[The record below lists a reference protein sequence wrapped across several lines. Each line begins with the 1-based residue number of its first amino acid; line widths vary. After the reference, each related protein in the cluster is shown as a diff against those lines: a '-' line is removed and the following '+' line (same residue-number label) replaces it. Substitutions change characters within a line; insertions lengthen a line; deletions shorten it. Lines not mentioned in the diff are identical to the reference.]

1 MDPTLRDIEKQ
12 RELLLALAKNPH
24 SATPGFQGFLTS
36 KLAELNA
43 KKQTLG
49 HSSSAEAPSSAI
61 SQTTRGPNMRYQSH
75 YDDTEET
82 SASASAR
89 ASSIGSF
96 TTTGELFKGWAPQ
109 RLEKRAEKKGNK
121 RLDESWDIEDLSKLI
136 PEVPLPPQKS
146 TQSPSG
152 QTQTLGDFSPS
163 ELKLRKMYEA
173 EKARADAERLKA
185 QETILAMKAR
195 LLLEKERHIDD
206 MIQLLKASSGLQG
219 SPLVT
224 LSPSLATPG
233 QARSPVKA
241 STEPPIHSSVGSKA
255 KALVP
260 SLRPEMTAPLPQ
272 KSDPD
277 DPDSLYTRTIT
288 NDSEAL
294 RDEYEQNFESVLDST
309 EISNSDKPP
318 K

>member
-1 MDPTLRDIEKQ
+1 MDPTLRDIERQ
-12 RELLLALAKNPH
+12 RELLLALATNPH

-43 KKQTLG
+43 KKQTLV
-49 HSSSAEAPSSAI
+49 HSSSAEVPGSVRSE
-61 SQTTRGPNMRYQSH
+61 TTREPNTRYTGS

-82 SASASAR
+82 SATATAR
-89 ASSIGSF
+89 ASSIESF
-96 TTTGELFKGWAPQ
+96 TTTGELFEGWAPK
-109 RLEKRAEKKGNK
+109 RLEKRAEKSGNK
-121 RLDESWDIEDLSKLI
+121 RLDESWDLEDLSKL
-136 PEVPLPPQKS
+136 VSGGPLPAQKI
-146 TQSPSG
+146 TPSS
-152 QTQTLGDFSPS
+152 QTHALGSSSPS
-163 ELKLRKMYEA
+163 ERKLREMYET

-195 LLLEKERHIDD
+195 LLQEKERHIDD

-219 SPLVT
+219 SPPAAR
-224 LSPSLATPG
+224 SPSLYTPG

-241 STEPPIHSSVGSKA
+241 NTEPPSFSIGDKA
-255 KALVP
+255 KALAP
-260 SLRPEMTAPLPQ
+260 TLRLEMTAQLPQ
-272 KSDPD
+272 KQDPD

-309 EISNSDKPP
+309 EISNSDKFPT
-318 K
+318 